1 MFKLND
7 DNKVVKT
14 VDVEYGDAVETAVK
28 IQALQLE
35 ISKLKASFERAKKEM
50 EARVPALEADVT
62 ELVKYGKLSI
72 LPDILTDEQKTILIS
87 TGVRSLKDFP
97 GNDWLKDY
105 VVGENGV

>member
-1 MFKLND
+1 MFKLNN

-35 ISKLKASFERAKKEM
+35 ISKFKASFERAKKEM

-72 LPDILTDEQKTILIS
+72 LPDILTDEQKMILVS
-87 TGVRSLKDFP
+87 TGVRSVSDFP
-97 GNDWLKDY
+97 GDDWLAPHAKK
-105 VVGENGV
+105 